1 MLQTPLHPDAVDV
14 HGRSALVAASGQG
27 HVQAVGL
34 LLEANADKDRNK
46 CFGRYWPDGGFCARP
61 RGSCAVAAGGQ
72 GG

>member
-34 LLEANADKDRNK
+34 LLEANADKDRTNAL
-46 CFGRYWPDGGFCARP
+46 GDTA
-61 RGSCAVAAGGQ
+61 
-72 GG
+72 

>member
-34 LLEANADKDRNK
+34 LLEANADKDRTNAL
-46 CFGRYWPDGGFCARP
+46 GDTGLTVASGARP